1 MNFALVGEKFTTKL
15 VYHLVSFGHQPM
27 NFSMKFFVC
36 LFVQYATC
44 NLISKLRWV
53 GWNGRILLRT

>member
-15 VYHLVSFGHQPM
+15 VYHLVSFSHQPM

-36 LFVQYATC
+36 LFVCSIC
-44 NLISKLRWV
+44 NMQSNIKIEV
-53 GWNGRILLRT
+53 GGSER

>member
-15 VYHLVSFGHQPM
+15 VYHLVSFSHQPM

-36 LFVQYATC
+36 SFVCLLFVCLFNMQHA
-44 NLISKLRWV
+44 I
-53 GWNGRILLRT
+53 